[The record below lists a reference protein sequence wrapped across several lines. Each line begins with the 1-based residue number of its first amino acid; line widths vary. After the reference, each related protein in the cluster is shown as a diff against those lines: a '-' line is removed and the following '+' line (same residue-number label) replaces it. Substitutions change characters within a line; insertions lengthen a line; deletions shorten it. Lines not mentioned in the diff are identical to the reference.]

1 MRLHVLSL
9 ILIALTHTFF
19 FETFPFRTFLLLP
32 SIRMYI
38 HIYIF
43 IFIFFLYIYIIYHT
57 RSVHRCDYY
66 TVSQLKKSIAAPF
79 LSVLPLSVL
88 SSRFATRKH
97 GMRNGTCYD
106 KYKFIKRILSVIKR
120 ETQFSLQQRI

>member
-1 MRLHVLSL
+1 MRLHVNPNCSHAYIFFRNIPLS
-9 ILIALTHTFF
+9 HVSPS
-19 FETFPFRTFLLLP
+19 PFDTYVY
-32 SIRMYI
+32 SY
-38 HIYIF
+38 IYIF